1 MANFMDLKIPKPKSV
16 NKHFFSLYPSIK
28 SETDFFLENLSLM
41 IDANIPLS
49 QALETLKNQVINP
62 KFKKNITDIQDDVGN
77 GLHLWEAFE
86 KTKLLPSYTLS
97 LIRIGEESGKLV
109 ENLKVANQQQ
119 QNDTILRARIKSAL
133 LYPSFVTFLMLVIG
147 SGIAWFILP
156 RLSAVFLNLKLNL
169 PLPTKLLISLG
180 QFLQNYGLFVIPLFF
195 IILIS
200 LVYFLF
206 FYKKTKSIGQKI
218 LFVIPG
224 IKLLIQQVEL
234 ARFGYMLS
242 IMLNT
247 GVPIV
252 ESVGL
257 LEEVSDFVQYKKFY
271 KYLKLNLDEG
281 NSFKNIFYNYP
292 NSTSLIPGH
301 IQEMIIASQQSG
313 KLQEVFLKLSKI
325 YEEKS
330 AESSKNLSII
340 LEPIL
345 LVVVWFGVIG
355 VALSVVLPLY
365 QLVGGLQASVSSEP
379 TSNVSSI
386 PNKSIINKSSLE
398 ESASKVKGLSIA
410 TELSEK
416 SDSVEQK
423 FSNNNFYIKILPE
436 AEPYLKVRKQS
447 NAQSQIIT
455 KIYPGEVYPVKNVSN
470 EWYEIIL
477 EDNISG
483 WINKLYVSELN

>member
-41 IDANIPLS
+41 IDANIPLG

-224 IKLLIQQVEL
+224 IKLLIQQVEI

-242 IMLNT
+242 TMLNT

-271 KYLKLNLDEG
+271 KYLKFSLSEG
-281 NSFKNIFYNYP
+281 DSFKNIFYSYP
-292 NSTSLIPGH
+292 NSISLIPGH

-330 AESSKNLSII
+330 AESSKNLSIM

-345 LVVVWFGVIG
+345 LVVVWFGVVG

-365 QLVGGLQASVSSEP
+365 QLVGGLQSS
-379 TSNVSSI
+379 TSGETSSNISNI
-386 PNKSIINKSSLE
+386 PNKPVKYNIE
-398 ESASKVKGLSIA
+398 ETIPKVKGVNTA
-410 TELSEK
+410 TELGEEL
-416 SDSVEQK
+416 DSVEQS
-423 FSNNNFYIKILPE
+423 FLNNYFYIKILPE
-436 AEPYLKVRKQS
+436 AEPYLKVRKQP
-447 NAQSQIIT
+447 NIQSEIVT
-455 KIYPGEVYPVKNVSN
+455 KIYPGEVYVVKNVSN